1 MEMDSEGLQS
11 LRSISIYESRLHILI
26 SGQCLTTKRHHILV
40 IKRPI
45 GSDVKP
51 EIILHARSYSL
62 IEKDNLIASFKCVSI
77 ISDAF
82 CIFGFTNLVESS
94 YIVVVVKASLVGTLH
109 GHSVYTISETTL
121 LPVTYKVRNT
131 MEESRYKSILLSFN
145 LANNE
150 FYFSYSYNL
159 AQSMQLNCTATT
171 DSEEKINVDKY
182 IWNYHALK
190 IFLSYHIHHDQNAFD
205 ISDIG
210 NAVDKETCMSR
221 WIVPVIHGYFK
232 QRIIGLV
239 NDHTLRYTLL
249 ARRSWIFAG
258 TRYLRRGVDSD
269 GYTANEVETEQIVT
283 KEKTLNHTYRSSSLI
298 QVRGSI
304 PLYWYHTNLFVPSP
318 DIKIDSID
326 YGYNSALK
334 HFDMLRYAYGD
345 NITVLNLV
353 RLQNSNREITVGGA
367 FEELIIALNGYYKK
381 SCEND
386 NDKRDSLSSP
396 SNKPQNNN
404 RNEDRNKLNKND
416 NKIEYI
422 AYDFHGSPQG
432 TLFNDLR
439 LICASIAPNSGFF
452 VQAPQICTDVA
463 ENIADINLG
472 IASSGYTSW
481 PFHRFE
487 NGTSFSDIEESL
499 QDLFMLDS
507 GSDQSSGE
515 NICREIDPGEK
526 IQFEKLPI
534 HIPNFSGNYSDIE
547 EERKKMRMKQNL
559 GEGVSKG
566 LLQMGVLRTNCVDC
580 LDRTN
585 VGQFCYA
592 RYCLYYQ
599 IKALG
604 K

>member
-1 MEMDSEGLQS
+1 MDAAVLQS

-26 SGQCLTTKRHHILV
+26 SGQCLTTKRYHI
-40 IKRPI
+40 IEIQRPI
-45 GSDVKP
+45 GSDARLQMT
-51 EIILHARSYSL
+51 LHSRPYT
-62 IEKDNLIASFKCVSI
+62 IVEKDNLTASFKCVSI

-82 CIFGFTNLVESS
+82 CIFGFISLVESS
-94 YIVVVVKASLVGTLH
+94 YIVVVLKASLVGVLH
-109 GHSVYTISETTL
+109 GHNIYTIVETTL
-121 LPVTYKVRNT
+121 VPVTYKVRNT

-221 WIVPVIHGYFK
+221 WIVPVIHGFFK

-367 FEELIIALNGYYKK
+367 FEELVTALNSHSDK
-381 SCEND
+381 SSEND
-386 NDKRDSLSSP
+386 NETTDSLSLL
-396 SNKPQNNN
+396 NKKTNNIN
-404 RNEDRNKLNKND
+404 RNQKKNKLNKND
-416 NKIEYI
+416 NKIEYV
-422 AYDFHGSPQG
+422 AYDFHGSPHG
-432 TLFNDLR
+432 TLFNDLGR
-439 LICASIAPNSGFF
+439 ICASIAPYSGFF
-452 VQAPQICTDVA
+452 VQAPQIYKESIESVNDMNVDTV
-463 ENIADINLG
+463 N
-472 IASSGYTSW
+472 SVYTSW
-481 PFHRFE
+481 PIHSFE
-487 NGTSFSDIEESL
+487 NYTADTDLDRSL
-499 QDLFMLDS
+499 HDLFMLDS
-507 GSDQSSGE
+507 GCDGSIGG
-515 NICREIDPGEK
+515 NVCRDISHNKEILL
-526 IQFEKLPI
+526 EKLPDNV
-534 HIPNFSGNYSDIE
+534 PNLAGNGSELE
-547 EERKKMRMKQNL
+547 EESEKMNIKENP
-559 GEGVSKG
+559 GKGISTG
-566 LLQMGVLRTNCVDC
+566 LLQMGVLRTNCIDC

-585 VGQFCYA
+585 VAQFCYA
-592 RYCLYYQ
+592 RYCFYFQ

-604 K
+604 